1 MAVIVLLTCFKTNA
15 QSTALSKEQYQ
26 TITYSWTDANGV
38 THDNVPITERATDPR
53 QIYELLRTIYCDPRV
68 PGTLFTGYGNPDG
81 SNLTSR
87 TNPVYYG
94 DTEGGWKIKAN
105 PTADDLANGYKQVIE
120 AVEDA
125 ADCKQEMI
133 NIVAIGFGDADRSFL
148 KQIATIEEGAMYTTL
163 SNLGKTIN
171 TIATAIIDSPTG
183 LVEHFR

>member
-1 MAVIVLLTCFKTNA
+1 MVREKLADEKGAKMALILT
-15 QSTALSKEQYQ
+15 
-26 TITYSWTDANGV
+26 
-38 THDNVPITERATDPR
+38 
-53 QIYELLRTIYCDPRV
+53 
-68 PGTLFTGYGNPDG
+68 DG
-81 SNLTSR
+81 IWGHR
-87 TNPVYYG
+87 
-94 DTEGGWKIKAN
+94 D
-105 PTADDLANGYKQVIE
+105 E